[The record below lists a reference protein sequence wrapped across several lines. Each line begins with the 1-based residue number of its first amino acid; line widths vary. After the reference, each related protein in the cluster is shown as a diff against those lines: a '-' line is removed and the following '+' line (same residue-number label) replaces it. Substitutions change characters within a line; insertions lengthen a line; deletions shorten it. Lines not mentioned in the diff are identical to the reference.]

1 MGLSSTQVRL
11 LQLTNR
17 KNDIGLELSKL
28 SNSKVA
34 LTRDMQKLSRDYNN
48 KVNQKTLKWSN
59 NGGASYVD
67 LSYQNLMRPSTMNL
81 NKPYLITDQSGRIV
95 VDNQYAKYA
104 EMISPNGAPGGDW
117 ESVRAQVL
125 ADVTGL
131 NQADIETEAT
141 LQEQLLLQKQAL
153 EAKKAEETDPPTK
166 KDDFE
171 DFLAKMNGVVGKGCK
186 NDAGSSHGIG
196 INELDVDWTEFYD
209 KNTTFNFWEM
219 PTALSSCMGFI
230 DKIYDA
236 LKDYI
241 VDPEKFEKACDAMK
255 TTCSSQMNSA
265 GDDFKG
271 NAAFI
276 TGYWLDDSGN
286 KNFYINTQMFFDALF
301 GTYQNLSPYAQT
313 DDHSNME
320 IEFID
325 IDSNEYSKW
334 KTEHDA
340 WQNEYD
346 NMLNDYETTQEN
358 YNALFTTDERNLI
371 KFYDEIFSTIAE
383 KGWVCNN
390 SVTNTDYLNQMFQ
403 NNIYTITTV
412 DRNLE
417 TDDSGSDCEW
427 ESDYY
432 TTIAS
437 NCKNIFI
444 VNDTDKQSDALV
456 EFEYQKSLIE
466 AKESRID
473 TRMKTLETE
482 QSIVSQMMQS
492 LEQVKNDNV
501 ERFMNVFG

>member
-48 KVNQKTLKWSN
+48 KINQKTLKWSN

-81 NKPYLITDQSGRIV
+81 NKPYFVTDQSGRIV

-117 ESVRAQVL
+117 ESVRSQVL
-125 ADVTGL
+125 ADITGL
-131 NQADIETEAT
+131 DQTDIEADAAYLET
-141 LQEQLLLQKQAL
+141 LTVSKEKLNEIKNREPEMPIKDTGIGLFLDNISNVSNISDWSTAYYSAQKISISGSSDFKTLLDDIYTGMSEYVTDPENL
-153 EAKKAEETDPPTK
+153 KKAFDELYDECTGIIDNPESYSNP
-166 KDDFE
+166 
-171 DFLAKMNGVVGKGCK
+171 
-186 NDAGSSHGIG
+186 DAVISG
-196 INELDVDWTEFYD
+196 T
-209 KNTTFNFWEM
+209 
-219 PTALSSCMGFI
+219 
-230 DKIYDA
+230 
-236 LKDYI
+236 
-241 VDPEKFEKACDAMK
+241 
-255 TTCSSQMNSA
+255 
-265 GDDFKG
+265 
-271 NAAFI
+271 
-276 TGYWLDDSGN
+276 SGN
-286 KNFYINTQMFFDALF
+286 
-301 GTYQNLSPYAQT
+301 LSVNIKSLIDGLIGYYSSKS
-313 DDHSNME
+313 SNVC
-320 IEFID
+320 
-325 IDSNEYSKW
+325 IDSEGDTQITWVDINSNQYSKW

-340 WQNEYD
+340 WKIEYD
-346 NMLNDYETTQEN
+346 NMLKDYQTAQEN

-390 SVTNTDYLNQMFQ
+390 SITDTDYLNQMFQ

-492 LEQVKNDNV
+492 LEQVKNDNI

>member
-48 KVNQKTLKWSN
+48 KINQKTLKWSN

-81 NKPYLITDQSGRIV
+81 NKPYFVTDQSGRIV

-117 ESVRAQVL
+117 ESVRSQVL
-125 ADVTGL
+125 ADITGL
-131 NQADIETEAT
+131 DQTDIEADAAYLET
-141 LQEQLLLQKQAL
+141 LTVSKEKLNEIKNREPEMPIKDTGIGLFLDNISNVSNISDWSTAYYSAQKISISGSSDFKALLDDIYTSMSEYITDPENL
-153 EAKKAEETDPPTK
+153 KKAFDELYDECTGIIDNPESYSNP
-166 KDDFE
+166 
-171 DFLAKMNGVVGKGCK
+171 
-186 NDAGSSHGIG
+186 DAVISG
-196 INELDVDWTEFYD
+196 T
-209 KNTTFNFWEM
+209 
-219 PTALSSCMGFI
+219 
-230 DKIYDA
+230 
-236 LKDYI
+236 
-241 VDPEKFEKACDAMK
+241 
-255 TTCSSQMNSA
+255 
-265 GDDFKG
+265 
-271 NAAFI
+271 
-276 TGYWLDDSGN
+276 SGN
-286 KNFYINTQMFFDALF
+286 
-301 GTYQNLSPYAQT
+301 LSVNIKSLIDGLIGYYSSKS
-313 DDHSNME
+313 SNVC
-320 IEFID
+320 
-325 IDSNEYSKW
+325 IDSEGDTQITWVDINSNQYSKW

-340 WQNEYD
+340 WQIEYD
-346 NMLNDYETTQEN
+346 NMLNDYQTAQEN

-466 AKESRID
+466 AKDSRIA

-492 LEQVKNDNV
+492 LEQVKNDNI